1 MLAVAFHF
9 NLYQKGNPFMKIQ
22 GIGWYRLLE
31 LGVPIVRVTEL
42 SERYNSFSENMRET
56 KNDQAL
62 VNVDT
67 IFLLVPFGMSIG
79 VANKL
84 YKLGITTV
92 RISLR
97 KKSKKIIE
105 SQPAAYTEK
114 MIHELYVS
122 REQFRKWW
130 KNDAFQEITCFY
142 RNISNQTRLN
152 VKYKREVRDTIL
164 FLNKH
169 FDGSID
175 VVK

>member
-1 MLAVAFHF
+1 
-9 NLYQKGNPFMKIQ
+9 
-22 GIGWYRLLE
+22 
-31 LGVPIVRVTEL
+31 
-42 SERYNSFSENMRET
+42 
-56 KNDQAL
+56 
-62 VNVDT
+62 
-67 IFLLVPFGMSIG
+67 
-79 VANKL
+79 
-84 YKLGITTV
+84 
-92 RISLR
+92 
-97 KKSKKIIE
+97 
-105 SQPAAYTEK
+105 

>member
-1 MLAVAFHF
+1 
-9 NLYQKGNPFMKIQ
+9 MKIQ

-42 SERYNSFSENMRET
+42 SERYNSFSEYMRET

-97 KKSKKIIE
+97 KKVKKLL
-105 SQPAAYTEK
+105 K
-114 MIHELYVS
+114 VS
-122 REQFRKWW
+122 P
-130 KNDAFQEITCFY
+130 
-142 RNISNQTRLN
+142 LL
-152 VKYKREVRDTIL
+152 IL
-164 FLNKH
+164 K
-169 FDGSID
+169 
-175 VVK
+175 K